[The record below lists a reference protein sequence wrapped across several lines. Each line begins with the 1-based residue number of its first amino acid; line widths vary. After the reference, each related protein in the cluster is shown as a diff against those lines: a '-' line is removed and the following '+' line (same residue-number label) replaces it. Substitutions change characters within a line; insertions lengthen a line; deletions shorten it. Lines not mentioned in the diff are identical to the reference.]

1 MTVIKNI
8 TEGLV
13 FAETPN
19 GLKGLQPE
27 ETLAVSECLNYAT
40 LLEAGFVVAL
50 AEDEEVVKEENSEE
64 ANKEQGSEEVVKEEN
79 SEEAN
84 KEQGSEEEVKEENSE
99 EVVKEEQG
107 SEEVVKEE
115 NSEEANKEQG
125 SEVIKDE
132 VVKTK
137 KAQAKKNK

>member
-64 ANKEQGSEEVVKEEN
+64 ANKEQGSE
-79 SEEAN
+79 
-84 KEQGSEEEVKEENSE
+84 
-99 EVVKEEQG
+99 
-107 SEEVVKEE
+107 
-115 NSEEANKEQG
+115 
-125 SEVIKDE
+125 VIKDE

>member
-50 AEDEEVVKEENSEE
+50 AEDEEENSEE
-64 ANKEQGSEEVVKEEN
+64 ANKEEGSEEVVKEEN

-84 KEQGSEEEVKEENSE
+84 KEE
-99 EVVKEEQG
+99 
-107 SEEVVKEE
+107 
-115 NSEEANKEQG
+115 G